1 MHEWRTNSRSVHSF
15 SVDVHSLLRPLR
27 SAEEQS
33 VIQFNSDCVIM
44 IIIINSVL
52 MAWLFW

>member
-1 MHEWRTNSRSVHSF
+1 MHECSRSVHSF

-52 MAWLFW
+52 MA